1 MMDHNEQ
8 VRQQLIKSVSGLSDE
23 QLNTR
28 VADGSWTIAQVLE
41 HLYLIETSIAA
52 MIAHTLKH
60 GESQPVEEKP
70 IHLTVDRSKKVE
82 APDFARPSDRF
93 FTRHELEE
101 KLHQSRQQLRQ
112 ITEQANPA
120 DLEAKSFSHPIF
132 GSLNL
137 KQWVEFVGYHEQRHL
152 AQMEEIKAQLP

>member
-1 MMDHNEQ
+1 
-8 VRQQLIKSVSGLSDE
+8 
-23 QLNTR
+23 
-28 VADGSWTIAQVLE
+28 
-41 HLYLIETSIAA
+41 

-82 APDFARPSDRF
+82 APDFARPDNRF

-101 KLHQSRQQLRQ
+101 KLHQSRQRLRQ

-120 DLEAKSFSHPIF
+120 DLEAKSFPHPIF
-132 GSLNL
+132 GPLNL
-137 KQWVEFVGYHEQRHL
+137 KQWVDLSATMNSATSRKLKKSRHSFREEREAHQGKSRATTSQIPALLGLQRFSIF
-152 AQMEEIKAQLP
+152 M

>member
-1 MMDHNEQ
+1 MDYNEQ
-8 VRQQLIKSVSGLSDE
+8 VRQQLIESVSGLSDE

-28 VADGSWTIAQVLE
+28 AAKGTWTIAQVLE
-41 HLYLIETSIAA
+41 HLYLIETSIAT
-52 MIAHTLKH
+52 MIAHTLTH
-60 GESQPVEEKP
+60 GVSQPVEEKP

-93 FTRHELEE
+93 FSWRELEE
-101 KLHQSRQQLRQ
+101 KLRQSRQRLRQ

-120 DLEAKSFSHPIF
+120 DWEAKSFPHPIF
-132 GSLNL
+132 GPLNL

-152 AQMEEIKAQLP
+152 AQIEEIKAQLP

>member
-1 MMDHNEQ
+1 MDHHEQ
-8 VRQQLIKSVSGLSDE
+8 VRQQLINSVSELSDE

-28 VADGSWTIAQVLE
+28 MAEGSWTIAQVLE

-52 MIAHTLKH
+52 MIAHTVKH

-93 FTRHELEE
+93 FSWHELKE
-101 KLHQSRQQLRQ
+101 KLRQSRQRLRQ
-112 ITEQANPA
+112 IVEQTPLH
-120 DLEAKSFSHPIF
+120 DLKMKSFPHPIF
-132 GSLNL
+132 GPLNL
-137 KQWVEFVGYHEQRHL
+137 KQWVEFVAYHEQRHL
-152 AQMEEIKAQLP
+152 AQIEEIKAQLP